1 MLVSLK
7 RTSRYLRHHPSNEK
21 RLGRLLLSVLGM
33 LDYHIGRELF
43 VCSGVDGT
51 LSLPKRHVLTFLLG
65 FESYSFVVDG
75 PFSKTNSHSI
85 LVPAIPSMAGHPE
98 RPYHALISG
107 AIGGYFVWGR
117 YSSIN
122 YQIVLYLTSRVII
135 GLTKRLFEHYY
146 HPGVGHSHHS
156 IAATTTASSQSITK
170 SSNNSSSNILQ
181 HPQMYPLMAALVWGC
196 VMVLFEESPH
206 VLHRS
211 LKSSMDE
218 IYRYSFDENNDG
230 GDTGGIISDAGE
242 RGNGGGVGGIV
253 SNGKDTS
260 NRVNLTI

>member
-1 MLVSLK
+1 MK
-7 RTSRYLRHHPSNEK
+7 
-21 RLGRLLLSVLGM
+21 
-33 LDYHIGRELF
+33 
-43 VCSGVDGT
+43 
-51 LSLPKRHVLTFLLG
+51 
-65 FESYSFVVDG
+65 
-75 PFSKTNSHSI
+75 
-85 LVPAIPSMAGHPE
+85 AGHPE

-146 HPGVGHSHHS
+146 HPGDGHSHHN

-218 IYRYSFDENNDG
+218 IYRYSFDSSMNGESSAS
-230 GDTGGIISDAGE
+230 GIISESGE
-242 RGNGGGVGGIV
+242 RSGSVIGNG
-253 SNGKDTS
+253 NDTT